1 MLRGHRL
8 DAAFAPFEAL
18 HDEVEF
24 GLGLLQVGDSVLVRS
39 GLGELLHQT
48 FAFHTA
54 LMLADDDARVRRL
67 LACLSAVRDHG
78 VAQFFVRVLQ
88 VGDDDDGAIRK
99 Q

>member
-1 MLRGHRL
+1 M
-8 DAAFAPFEAL
+8 

-48 FAFHTA
+48 FALHTA

-67 LACLSAVRDHG
+67 LARLPAVRDHG